1 MHTDSISEFRVFID
15 SQKAVSRFFRD
26 TFSNLP
32 NQWRFVKSDRY
43 GNEIHNFSIM
53 QETAELAYNHARTVA
68 WKMPNEISIEVTPF
82 SCTRSFQ
89 EKLNK

>member
-1 MHTDSISEFRVFID
+1 
-15 SQKAVSRFFRD
+15 
-26 TFSNLP
+26 
-32 NQWRFVKSDRY
+32 
-43 GNEIHNFSIM
+43 M

-82 SCTRSFQ
+82 SYTRSFQ